1 MGTQTKIIELRKND
15 FLLPPTKVE
24 KNLYNVVSG
33 IVWSFVEN
41 NGEFTGT
48 WFYNSENYFSE
59 YASFIAK
66 ERSATYSK
74 VLRNCK
80 NDVLQVDYKNSIEH
94 QILGKKISEQLSIRL
109 QKRNIYLLNLSKK
122 SAIINSLKIDLKKLK
137 KSLKYIASYL
147 GMTPVSWSRIREE
160 LIS

>member
-1 MGTQTKIIELRKND
+1 M
-15 FLLPPTKVE
+15 
-24 KNLYNVVSG
+24 
-33 IVWSFVEN
+33 
-41 NGEFTGT
+41 
-48 WFYNSENYFSE
+48 
-59 YASFIAK
+59 
-66 ERSATYSK
+66 
-74 VLRNCK
+74 
-80 NDVLQVDYKNSIEH
+80 LQVDYKNSIEH